1 MPLKRRLNRTIN
13 PLKLKEISYLIRFP
27 NKLRSLLKTGNIC
40 PMPYLSLQELVRIS
54 HSEKYFLSDT
64 AVLQKLQRIT
74 LGFDLSRLRRFLK
87 KLNCNCYYQSEGNA
101 GLAEGGG
108 SRSRYYIE
116 EIVRI
121 TLGADSGGDTS
132 IGDFRRI

>member
-1 MPLKRRLNRTIN
+1 
-13 PLKLKEISYLIRFP
+13 
-27 NKLRSLLKTGNIC
+27 
-40 PMPYLSLQELVRIS
+40 MPYLSLQELVRIS

>member
-132 IGDFRRI
+132 IG